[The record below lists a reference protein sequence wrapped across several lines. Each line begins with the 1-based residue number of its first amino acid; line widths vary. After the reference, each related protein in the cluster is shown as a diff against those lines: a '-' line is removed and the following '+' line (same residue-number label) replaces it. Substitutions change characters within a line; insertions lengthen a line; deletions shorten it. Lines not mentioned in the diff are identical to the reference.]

1 MLYKMLEIQEIQHF
15 VYVFTGKK
23 LYKKLHTVLAQPLRA
38 SYSNICYILSLRS
51 DITNFS
57 QPLRASYSNICY
69 YYLIKGCREESL
81 MGELNQERSKVKFDL
96 WERKLLDLS
105 TRNSL
110 LNLRIKGSAVPFFV
124 PDCANIEDL
133 ISQDKNF
140 SIISRGNE
148 EENEE
153 ETAEETAE
161 KTAEESAVEPPAE
174 AAEKPEEKAA
184 EESAEQPAEPT
195 EEPAPE
201 ITDEQPAS
209 EEKAVKEA
217 APESSVQKEPVKDTN
232 KKIKGVPA
240 KDYSIE
246 DLADITEFK
255 EYIDKKYEKGVLVSS
270 LTNAVLDKNI
280 KTLYR
285 GAKSSIEEN
294 GANTLF
300 LACGFLKWFEKD
312 RKEPCYAPVLLIPVE
327 LVKKFGIKYT
337 MRRRDEDVQFNVTV
351 SEKLRQDFGIEFDEF
366 SKTLPADENGVDV
379 EKVFDAVKEAVS
391 SLKGWEIVRSCV
403 LGLFSFSQFVM
414 WNDMHSH
421 RDSIAQNKIV
431 KSLINGQLEW
441 EYENIASTGKV
452 SEDDVFLP
460 IVADSS
466 QLAAIKKAGE
476 GASFVLHGPPGTGK
490 SQTIT
495 SIIANCLAN
504 NKKVLFAAEKK
515 AALDVV
521 YKRLEK
527 IGIAPFCLEL
537 HSNKVRKS
545 YVLDQL
551 KTASEVRL
559 NAAVDGD
566 YDKALENIEA
576 KRKELDKYVDELHAR
591 RECGLSLYELINLYA
606 SNKEAADAGTFDEGF
621 ADELTAE
628 RVRETETALGE
639 LVASSGILN
648 GKLPFVK
655 SSEYSQ
661 DAKNKVSVLADE
673 FIKAYDEL
681 VVSIENFEKL
691 VAANNC
697 RIACDPQT
705 VGRIAGLNACGIAI
719 VKLKNLNLPKGLIC
733 CDDTESA
740 YLSLRDMIISC
751 KDVIAKRD
759 GLLAFWQ
766 PGFLDLDGSLLLN
779 EIMTAKAKNALMR
792 GAAEN
797 NVYKKV
803 RAYDLKGNRKDS
815 LEQDFKLLIEYKNSL
830 QIALASV
837 ASARSYLG
845 ELYNPAAQFP
855 GFDTAYVESMNEN
868 AHAAFAEF
876 AAFDPTGSLRK
887 LTGSGDPSVI
897 SIVNDFNQK
906 TSAYKNTYTALKDTY
921 GFDNGAFEPFTDLLE
936 MRKQM
941 AEKLKSDSDYLR
953 DRMQFNLMA
962 SRCGRYK
969 VSNLVRG
976 YDNGTIGGQDIIS
989 SFRKGYSSHLIS
1001 RIIDNSD
1008 VLRTFSGLV
1017 FENKINELSKVNDEF
1032 EKLTRQEIYLRIAK
1046 NLPDMSKD
1054 ANVSS
1059 ALGILQH
1066 AIKAGGRGVSI
1077 RTLFTQIGD
1086 LILKLCPCVL
1096 MSPLSCAQFIDPD
1109 KIGMFDIVV
1118 FDEASQLP
1126 TCKAIGVIARGKEAV
1141 IVGDPKQMPPTS
1153 FFMEQVDDGDDNF
1166 ETDDLESILDDC
1178 LAISMPEMFLA
1189 WHYRSRHES
1198 LITFSNKAFYEGR
1211 LYTFPSPDNR
1221 QAKVTMVDCGG
1232 SFDSGKTRT
1241 NRIEAQAVID
1251 EIVRRAHDP
1260 VLSKYSVGVVTF
1272 NIQQQSLIEDLLDE
1286 AASKDP
1292 ELEKWAYGSEEPVFI
1307 KNLENVQG
1315 DERDVI
1321 LFSVGY
1327 GKDENGKL
1335 IMNFG
1340 PLNRDGGW
1348 RRLNVAVT
1356 RSRIEMKVFS
1366 SISPE
1371 EIKITDTSSE
1381 GVKSFKRFLQYAAG
1395 STVWDQDIA
1404 STGSSSDRSGTPIID
1419 RNAVFTGI
1427 ADDICSRFKAIG
1439 YETDKGVGKSGFKI
1453 DIGVVSPEKDGTYCL
1468 GILLDGPVYASS
1480 GTTTSREVSQM
1491 SMLRG
1496 FGWNVVRIWS
1506 LEWWENPDSV
1516 FEKLVA
1522 LINDSKKTEDSEEP
1536 AETAETVEPAGQAET
1551 PDEGEGT
1558 GPEVV
1563 IYGQDTAEEPEDQA
1577 QKKTT
1582 DVDLPVDDGCPAIVS
1597 YASDLKIRKMSE
1609 EEFCSKGNENTKLLQ
1624 QKILEIVEQQAPICE
1639 EEIAKELITAA
1650 GLTKMTAGLRS
1661 RCSYLIQSVRSKT
1674 QPKAQRLDPSSDDD
1688 EILFLWNK
1696 DDDVSKAMNYYRV
1709 PAEGDKP
1716 RKASN
1721 IAVEEAACAANY
1733 LARSQYGMPY
1743 EALIVET
1750 GKTLGFSRVPK
1761 DSDAYRLGKLAV
1773 DYCIRQG
1780 LLIMDDNCFVKAGE

>member
-1 MLYKMLEIQEIQHF
+1 
-15 VYVFTGKK
+15 
-23 LYKKLHTVLAQPLRA
+23 
-38 SYSNICYILSLRS
+38 
-51 DITNFS
+51 
-57 QPLRASYSNICY
+57 
-69 YYLIKGCREESL
+69 
-81 MGELNQERSKVKFDL
+81 MGELNLERSKVKFDL

-110 LNLRIKGSAVPFFV
+110 LNLRIKGSCIPLFV
-124 PDCANIEDL
+124 PECANIEDM
-133 ISQDKNF
+133 IAQEKSF
-140 SIISRGNE
+140 SIISRGDE
-148 EENEE
+148 DETEETEENAPEE
-153 ETAEETAE
+153 KNEGAEVPDEKPVQESVTETETSAQTVTETGSDTPAETDKAEETAN
-161 KTAEESAVEPPAE
+161 PAE
-174 AAEKPEEKAA
+174 ADKEAEKP
-184 EESAEQPAEPT
+184 
-195 EEPAPE
+195 
-201 ITDEQPAS
+201 
-209 EEKAVKEA
+209 VKEA
-217 APESSVQKEPVKDTN
+217 KA
-232 KKIKGVPA
+232 KKIKDIPA

-255 EYIDKKYEKGVLVSS
+255 EFIDKKCEKGVLVSS

-312 RKEPCYAPVLLIPVE
+312 RKDPCYAPILLIPVE

-351 SEKLRQDFGIEFDEF
+351 SEKLRQDFGIEFDDF
-366 SKTLPADENGVDV
+366 GKTLPADENGVDV
-379 EKVFDAVKEAVS
+379 RKVFEAVKEAVR
-391 SLKGWEIVRSCV
+391 SLKWEVVESCV

-441 EYENIASTGKV
+441 DYENIASSGKV
-452 SEDDVFLP
+452 SEDDVYLP

-559 NAAVDGD
+559 NPGVDGG
-566 YDKALENIEA
+566 YDKALADIEA
-576 KRKELDKYVDELHAR
+576 KRKELDKYVDELHAT
-591 RECGLSLYELINLYA
+591 RECGMSLYELINIYA
-606 SNKEAADAGTFDEGF
+606 SNQNAVDAGAFDAGF
-621 ADELTAE
+621 EDELTSAGI
-628 RVRETETALGE
+628 RETETALGE
-639 LVASSGILN
+639 LVASSGRLG

-661 DAKNKVSVLADE
+661 DAKNKLTSLADE

-681 VVSIENFEKL
+681 AISIANFEKL
-691 VAANNC
+691 TAACGC
-697 RIACDPQT
+697 RIACEPQT

-719 VKLKNLNLPKGLIC
+719 VKLNNLKLPKGIIC
-733 CDDTESA
+733 CDDTENA
-740 YLSLRDMIISC
+740 YLSLRDTVISC
-751 KDVIAKRD
+751 KDAIAKRD

-766 PGFLDLDGSLLLN
+766 PGFLDLDGALLLN
-779 EIMTAKAKNALMR
+779 ELMTAKSKNALMR

-830 QIALASV
+830 QLAMNSV

-845 ELYNPAAQFP
+845 ELYNPASQFP

-868 AHAAFAEF
+868 AHAVFAEF
-876 AAFDPTGSLRK
+876 AAFDPTGALRK
-887 LTGSGDPSVI
+887 LLGSGDPSVI
-897 SIVNDFNQK
+897 STVNDFNQK
-906 TSAYKNTYTALKDTY
+906 TSAYAASYGALKNTYGFETGAYEPLTAL
-921 GFDNGAFEPFTDLLE
+921 LE
-936 MRKQM
+936 TKKQM
-941 AEKLKSDSDYLR
+941 AETLKADSDYLR

-962 SRCGRYK
+962 SRCAQYK
-969 VSNLVRG
+969 VSNIVNA
-976 YDNGTIGGQDIIS
+976 YDNGTVGGEDIIS
-989 SFRKGYSSHLIS
+989 SFRKGYSSSLIS
-1001 RIIDNSD
+1001 KIIDNSD

-1017 FENKINELSKVNDEF
+1017 FENKIRELSKVNDEF

-1046 NLPDMSKD
+1046 NLPDMSRD

-1066 AIKAGGRGVSI
+1066 AIKAGGRGISI

-1109 KIGMFDIVV
+1109 KIGMFDVVV

-1178 LAISMPEMFLA
+1178 LAISMPQMFLA

-1251 EIVRRAHDP
+1251 EIVKRAHDP

-1292 ELEKWAYGSEEPVFI
+1292 ELEKWAFGSEEPVFI

-1371 EIKITDTSSE
+1371 EIRITDTSSE
-1381 GVKSFKRFLQYAAG
+1381 GVKSFKRFLQYASG
-1395 STVWDQDIA
+1395 SEVWDQDIA
-1404 STGSSSDRSGTPIID
+1404 SSGNSSDNSGTPIID
-1419 RNAVFTGI
+1419 RNAAFTGI
-1427 ADDICSRFKAIG
+1427 ADDICSRFKAAG
-1439 YETDKGVGKSGFKI
+1439 YDTDKGVGKSGFKI

-1468 GILLDGPVYASS
+1468 GILLDGPVYAAS
-1480 GTTTSREVSQM
+1480 GTTTSREVSQI
-1491 SMLRG
+1491 SMLKG

-1522 LINDSKKTEDSEEP
+1522 LIEDSKKKADAPGEESAAGEETIPVKPETDAGAEEKAAED
-1536 AETAETVEPAGQAET
+1536 AGS
-1551 PDEGEGT
+1551 

-1563 IYGQDTAEEPEDQA
+1563 IYGQETADQSECQPEEQPEDQT
-1577 QKKTT
+1577 QKKTADAGT
-1582 DVDLPVDDGCPAIVS
+1582 IIDDGCPAVIS
-1597 YASDLKIRKMSE
+1597 YSSELNIRQMSE
-1609 EEFCSKGNENTKLLQ
+1609 GEFCFKSNETTEYLK
-1624 QKILEIVEQQAPICE
+1624 QKILEIVEQQAPVSS
-1639 EEIAKELITAA
+1639 EEITKELVSAV
-1650 GLTKMTAGLRS
+1650 GLSKVTPALRE
-1661 RCSYLIQSVRSKT
+1661 RCAYLIKSVQSKT
-1674 QPKAQRLDPSSDDD
+1674 QPRTQKLDPSSDD
-1688 EILFLWNK
+1688 EETLFLWNK
-1696 DDDVSKAMNYYRV
+1696 DDDVSKVMNYYRV
-1709 PAEGDKP
+1709 PAEGEKP

-1761 DSDAYRLGKLAV
+1761 DADAYRLGKLAV
-1773 DYCIRQG
+1773 DYCINHG
-1780 LLIMDDNCFVKAGE
+1780 LLAMDDNFFVKAEE